1 MDTSDVATQLSTID
15 RSAGVTEATDATAK
29 GADEDGRVEIG
40 RYAARLAAF
49 ERTVLPVAERQL
61 GDGGTRANQLRQ
73 GGEQLNTVLYW
84 LDRHLTGD
92 PQARTWPGEDL
103 DQDVQAAVDSYSEM
117 ERGLIDELAQAL
129 NEADLSELVKSY
141 HEAEQ
146 VAPTRPHPNL
156 SYGGAL
162 GGLKFRLAGL
172 IDDVRDGTESRPVG
186 PVVGAE
192 AAQALRELDGNAADA
207 DQTTEGQ
214 QAAEAAGRGDPAVG
228 PGPKPTPT
236 DS

>member
-1 MDTSDVATQLSTID
+1 MDTADVVTELSTID
-15 RSAGVTEATDATAK
+15 RSAGVTDATAK
-29 GADEDGRVEIG
+29 GAGEDARVELG

-49 ERTVLPVAERQL
+49 ERTVLPVAERRL
-61 GDGGTRANQLRQ
+61 DDGGTRAGQLRE

-92 PQARTWPGEDL
+92 ARARTWPGDDL
-103 DQDVQAAVDSYSEM
+103 DQDIKAAVDTYSEM
-117 ERGLIDELAQAL
+117 ERGLIDELTRSL
-129 NEADLSELVKSY
+129 DEADLAALVRSY

-156 SYGGAL
+156 SFGGPL

-186 PVVGAE
+186 SVVGAE
-192 AAQALRELDGNAADA
+192 AAQALRDQDPDAAEA
-207 DQTTEGQ
+207 DETAEGHR
-214 QAAEAAGRGDPAVG
+214 AAEAAGRGEPAAG
-228 PGPKPTPT
+228 PESKPAPT

>member
-15 RSAGVTEATDATAK
+15 RSAGVTEATDAAAN
-29 GADEDGRVEIG
+29 GAGEDGRVEIG

-61 GDGGTRANQLRQ
+61 GDDGTRVKQLRE
-73 GGEQLNTVLYW
+73 GGEQLNPVLYW

-92 PQARTWPGEDL
+92 PQARTWPGDDL
-103 DQDVQAAVDSYSEM
+103 DQDVQAAVDSYTEM
-117 ERGLIDELAQAL
+117 ERGLLDELTQAL
-129 NEADLSELVKSY
+129 SEADLTELVKSY

-172 IDDVRDGTESRPVG
+172 IDDVRDGTESRPAG

-192 AAQALRELDGNAADA
+192 AAQALRELDG
-207 DQTTEGQ
+207 
-214 QAAEAAGRGDPAVG
+214 DPADG
-228 PGPKPTPT
+228 PESKPAPT